1 MSKSYIPGSDEQFLV
16 WAKNLMDYASKNAV
30 KWKVSP
36 PAAFIAVDDLIED
49 FENKLAKAKDP
60 NHGKVDVLEKNEARK
75 RLEKECRTYVQGFL
89 ARNPF
94 VTNPDRETMGITIPD
109 VIPTVV
115 PPPSVPVEGDLYF
128 PAAGLV
134 EVKNIR
140 ATGVQVDRKAEY
152 GVRIYYGIM
161 GAPDDADKFR
171 INTTPKTGDDL
182 PHSVFTRRNRYRFD
196 FTGESGR
203 QIFFCLRFENSK
215 GQAGPWGKI
224 LHSFIP

>member
-1 MSKSYIPGSDEQFLV
+1 MATKSYIPRSDEKFLA
-16 WAKNLMDYASKNAV
+16 WAANLSNYALKNAAR
-30 KWKVSP
+30 WKVSP
-36 PAAFIAVDDLIED
+36 PDDAFNDLISD
-49 FENKLAKAKDP
+49 FESKLEKAKSP
-60 NHGKVDVLEKNEARK
+60 NRGKIDVLQKTEARK
-75 RLEKECRTYVQGFL
+75 VLEKECRVYVQGFL

-94 VTNPDRETMGITIPD
+94 VTNPDRETMKITIYD

-140 ATGVQVDRKAEY
+140 AVGMQVDKKAEY

-161 GAPDDADKFR
+161 GAPDEADKFR
-171 INTTPKTGDDL
+171 IDKPPKTGDDL

-224 LHSFIP
+224 LQSFIP